1 MQVIRSFDELARVAH
16 GVYMAIGV
24 FDGVHVGHQ
33 RVIGQAR
40 EDARAAGGTS
50 VALTFDPHP
59 MRVLQPEK
67 APLLLTSTEHKLRL
81 IEQLGADACLLMRFD
96 KPFSETPAGRF
107 IEMVADKRNQLRE
120 ICVGTRFRFGHNRA
134 GDVRLIEKLAATY
147 GFIVKEIKSVH
158 TSTGE
163 MISST
168 AVRQHVLHGQIDR
181 AAVMLGRPF
190 SILGTVEEG
199 DRVGRELGYP
209 TANLNPHN
217 EIMPPDG
224 VYAGRVL
231 IAREQFGGVA
241 NIGVRPT
248 FANRD
253 RKRVLEIHIFNFD
266 RKIYGQ
272 DLEVLFLQKL
282 RDERKFDSVDAL
294 RAQIAADEQTAREI
308 IKSIDRGL

>member
-1 MQVIRSFDELARVAH
+1 MMQVIRSFDELARVAH
-16 GVYMAIGV
+16 GVHMAIGV
-24 FDGVHVGHQ
+24 FDGVHLGHQ

-40 EDARAAGGTS
+40 EDARAAVGTS

-81 IEQLGADACLLMRFD
+81 IEQLGVDACLLMRFD

-107 IEMVADKRNQLRE
+107 IEMVADNRNQLRE

-181 AAVMLGRPF
+181 AAIMLGRPF
-190 SILGTVEEG
+190 SILGTVEKG
-199 DRVGRELGYP
+199 DRVGQELGYP

-224 VYAGRVL
+224 VYAARVL

-253 RKRVLEIHIFNFD
+253 RKRVLEVHIFDFD

-294 RAQIAADEQTAREI
+294 RAQIAADERAARTVV
-308 IKSIDRGL
+308 G

>member
-134 GDVRLIEKLAATY
+134 GDVRLIEKMAATY